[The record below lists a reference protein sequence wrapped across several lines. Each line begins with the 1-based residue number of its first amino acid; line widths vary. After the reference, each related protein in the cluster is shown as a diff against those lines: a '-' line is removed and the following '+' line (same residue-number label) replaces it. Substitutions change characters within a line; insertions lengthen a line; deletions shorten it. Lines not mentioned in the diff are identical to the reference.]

1 MTHANPLK
9 NLCALAL
16 AGLLAAGALT
26 LAGCGEQ
33 QQDNTVQ
40 SATPAATQGSQD
52 SSDAS
57 QAGSASDEQDNCY
70 GDDLPV
76 INTEAK

>member
-1 MTHANPLK
+1 MTRTDSLK
-9 NLCALAL
+9 NICALAL
-16 AGLLAAGALT
+16 TALLAAGALT

-40 SATPAATQGSQD
+40 SAAPAASQTAQG

-57 QAGSASDEQDNCY
+57 QVGSGSDEQDNCY